1 MELQTRLLEKLLN
14 AVKGAFS
21 GTSLPFMRKGQ
32 ERLGALGVRSLGDSV
47 FFTSEKFENFEAAF
61 ACPVDVKSDIA
72 VLYLHGG
79 AYVSGGIRYAKS
91 FGGTLAALLFAPV
104 LCVNY
109 RKAPEHPYPAAL
121 EDAFAAY
128 LRLREVYPNKKIA
141 VIGESAGGGLSL
153 ALGLKIKEQKGI
165 MPDLFAVISPW
176 SDLSFS
182 GVSYITNTKTDP
194 TLNEESLKYFASL
207 YIAKD
212 DPKNPFISPIYGDFS
227 GFPPVLIIAGT
238 EELLHS
244 DSLLTASALIK
255 SGVKHELYLE
265 KGMWHVYPLYPTP
278 EAERAKEKIKEFVF
292 NEGKPTV

>member
-61 ACPVDVKSDIA
+61 ACPIDAKSDIA

-79 AYVSGGIRYAKS
+79 AYVSGGISYAKS

-128 LRLREVYPNKKIA
+128 LRLREAYPNKRIA

-182 GVSYITNTKTDP
+182 GVSYMTNTKTDP
-194 TLNEESLKYFASL
+194 TLNEESLKHFASL
-207 YIAKD
+207 YIAND

-255 SGVKHELYLE
+255 GGVKHELYLE

-292 NEGKPTV
+292 NEG